1 MTFPNSSDIIIKRLF
16 TAYVTACYEIINII
30 YWSSVT
36 TVWDTISNK
45 SIIKYMM
52 CKTIGNSCYSHNV
65 SLLDVGSV
73 ILPAYDVTGTSLI
86 LGEQYKKN
94 LCTPFAVVYNLF
106 SLRVFIIVHC
116 SQKKPVV
123 NYTLSCEK
131 PLIMMMSD
139 VLGKVIEHLC
149 TCVYL

>member
-1 MTFPNSSDIIIKRLF
+1 
-16 TAYVTACYEIINII
+16 
-30 YWSSVT
+30 
-36 TVWDTISNK
+36 
-45 SIIKYMM
+45 M

-73 ILPAYDVTGTSLI
+73 ILPVYDVTGTSLI
-86 LGEQYKKN
+86 LGEQYKKP
-94 LCTPFAVVYNLF
+94 LHSICCSNLF

-131 PLIMMMSD
+131 PLND
-139 VLGKVIEHLC
+139 DLGKCLISFCIYRTEKAYRILIFIKHFTNLHL
-149 TCVYL
+149 LNHFLDER